1 MGSDE
6 LSAALWMLGRDLSP
20 PRRSSSRRQ
29 QGHCCDALRELSPP
43 PLGCS
48 PFHSTHF
55 SSRGPSAFPSL
66 FRVSGSEGQE
76 SSLALGMRVV
86 RKPCEVLGATN
97 TERQRVA
104 LRRTGPKWPLHGQL
118 SSSGAAHLY
127 CLHFHGSNS
136 YVGESVRQVPRQ
148 KRPSPF
154 AHTSVCPISWMPGS
168 GVPEANKTHCPW
180 AHREL
185 MNNSTIIH
193 E

>member
-29 QGHCCDALRELSPP
+29 QGHCCDALRELSPS

-66 FRVSGSEGQE
+66 FCVSGSEGQE

-97 TERQRVA
+97 TERHRVA
-104 LRRTGPKWPLHGQL
+104 LRRTGPKWPLHRGSSLLQEQL
-118 SSSGAAHLY
+118 TCTAYTSTAAIVTWGKVLGR
-127 CLHFHGSNS
+127 CQDRSDLPLLPTPLCAPFHGCLAAV
-136 YVGESVRQVPRQ
+136 YQRLIKHTVPG
-148 KRPSPF
+148 P
-154 AHTSVCPISWMPGS
+154 TG
-168 GVPEANKTHCPW
+168 N
-180 AHREL
+180 
-185 MNNSTIIH
+185 
-193 E
+193 